1 MKMKKTRNFIAIGC
15 LHILLLAGMNTATA
29 CEGLTIGYW
38 KNHTDEWVCYTTDQT
53 IEEIFDLP
61 PMYEHLD
68 ATLLDALSFKGGK
81 DLDGAVRLLLKQA
94 VAALL
99 NIAHPEIS
107 YMIDMS
113 TLLYF
118 VNRVLT
124 NFGGTD
130 RGYILSLKDAL
141 DEWNNEGLN

>member
-1 MKMKKTRNFIAIGC
+1 MKKTRNIFAIGC
-15 LHILLLAGMNTATA
+15 LSIILLTGINVATA
-29 CEGLTIGYW
+29 CEGLTLGYW
-38 KNHTDEWVCYTTDQT
+38 KNHTDEWIGYSTDQT

-68 ATLLDALSFKGGK
+68 ATLLEALSFKGGK
-81 DLDGAVRLLLKQA
+81 GCDGAVRLLLKQA

-107 YMIDMS
+107 YYIDMGD
-113 TLLYF
+113 LLYF
-118 VNRVLT
+118 TNRVLT

-141 DEWNNEGLN
+141 DEWNNAGLE